1 MVAQSRR
8 AVRSWALWT
17 LTVPAFA
24 LVVLVDL
31 AAIGYAAHAF
41 AGRPDWRGLDVVV
54 ALTVAALISV
64 EGARRVENRRRRGG
78 ALHKDL
84 APAWMIAAAVI
95 LHPALAIL
103 VALLLRIW
111 WRIRAG
117 KCIPYRWAFSTAV
130 HVLAVGAAHAVFVSA
145 RQLTGDSGLGLV
157 VSMIGGAAAYVVTDT
172 LLCGLAIS
180 LIVPGS
186 SRRETVGGR
195 DDVCI
200 DATAATF
207 GVLLGSAC
215 LISPWFAF
223 AAIPITLT
231 AQRSL
236 LLGQLET
243 EAQTDPKTS
252 LTRVDWWRRRT
263 DQMLRTSRNQREPM
277 AVLLIDIDHFK
288 LVNDRHGHLVGD
300 EALRAVATILRSAIR
315 VKDVIGRFGGE
326 EFVIALPDTGID
338 EATVTADRLRNAVA
352 ASPLAAMCAGVLDD
366 PDLDPDTFH
375 LTVSI
380 GVAVY
385 PGDGGTVDDLL
396 LRADRAMYAA
406 KAAGRNRVRLA
417 ADTVPPLAAD
427 TDPPLAPHPIHRPTR
442 PDPADGTASTVA
454 RPPTTRATTSAR
466 GIPSPTA
473 DRPLTSG
480 VTPTDRP

>member
-1 MVAQSRR
+1 
-8 AVRSWALWT
+8 

-31 AAIGYAAHAF
+31 AAIGYGVQVF
-41 AGRPDWRGLDVVV
+41 TELPSWRGLDVVF
-54 ALTVAALISV
+54 ALTASALISV

-84 APAWMIAAAVI
+84 APAWMIAAAII

-103 VALLLRIW
+103 VAVLLRIW

-130 HVLAVGAAHAVFVSA
+130 CVLAVGAAHAVFISA
-145 RQLTGDSGLGLV
+145 RELTGDSGLGLV
-157 VSMIGGAAAYVVTDT
+157 VSMVAGALTYVVTDT

-180 LIVPGS
+180 LIIPGS
-186 SRRETVGGR
+186 SRRESVGGL
-195 DDVCI
+195 DDVLT
-200 DATAATF
+200 DVTAATL
-207 GVLLGSAC
+207 GCLLAAAC

-223 AAIPITLT
+223 VAIPITLT
-231 AQRSL
+231 AQRAL
-236 LLGQLET
+236 LLGQLES

-263 DQMLRTSRNQREPM
+263 EEMVRTSRTQREPM

-288 LVNDRHGHLVGD
+288 VVNDRYGHLVGD

-315 VKDVIGRFGGE
+315 AKDVIGRFGGE

-352 ASPLAAMCAGVLDD
+352 ASPLAAMCAGVLDE
-366 PDLDPDTFH
+366 PDLDPDTFR

-380 GVAVY
+380 GVSVF
-385 PGDGGTVDDLL
+385 PSDGGTVDDLL

-417 ADTVPPLAAD
+417 ADAVPLPRLASAIS
-427 TDPPLAPHPIHRPTR
+427 APAPT
-442 PDPADGTASTVA
+442 PDPASAPADPVA
-454 RPPTTRATTSAR
+454 AA
-466 GIPSPTA
+466 
-473 DRPLTSG
+473 
-480 VTPTDRP
+480 PTDRS

>member
-8 AVRSWALWT
+8 AMRQWALWT

-24 LVVLVDL
+24 VVVLVDL
-31 AAIGYAAHAF
+31 AAVGYAVQAF
-41 AGRPDWRGLDVVV
+41 TGLPSWHGLDVVF
-54 ALTVAALISV
+54 ALIASALIAV

-84 APAWMIAAAVI
+84 APAWMIAAAIV

-103 VALLLRIW
+103 VAVLLRIW

-130 HVLAVGAAHAVFVSA
+130 HVLAVGSAHAAFTAVGG
-145 RQLTGDSGLGLV
+145 LTGGGGLGLV
-157 VSMIGGAAAYVVTDT
+157 VSMVAAGMAYVVTDT
-172 LLCGLAIS
+172 VLCGLAIS
-180 LIVPGS
+180 LILPGS
-186 SRRETVGGR
+186 SWREAFGGM
-195 DDVCI
+195 DDLCT
-200 DATAATF
+200 DATAATL
-207 GVLLGSAC
+207 GCLLAASC
-215 LISPWFAF
+215 LVSPWFAF
-223 AAIPITLT
+223 VAIPITLT
-231 AQRSL
+231 AQRAL
-236 LLGQLET
+236 LLTQLES
-243 EAQTDPKTS
+243 EVQTDPKTS

-263 DQMLRTSRNQREPM
+263 EEMLRAARNQNEPM

-288 LVNDRHGHLVGD
+288 QVNDRHGHLVGD

-315 VKDVIGRFGGE
+315 AKDVIGRFGGE
-326 EFVIALPDTGID
+326 EFVIALPETGLD
-338 EATVTADRLRNAVA
+338 DATVTADRLRNAVA

-366 PDLDPDTFH
+366 PELDPDTFQ

-385 PGDGGTVDDLL
+385 PADGITVDDLL

-417 ADTVPPLAAD
+417 ADVVPP
-427 TDPPLAPHPIHRPTR
+427 P
-442 PDPADGTASTVA
+442 
-454 RPPTTRATTSAR
+454 
-466 GIPSPTA
+466 
-473 DRPLTSG
+473 RPLPTP
-480 VTPTDRP
+480 VPAPMDRPTDRDAAPADHAVATGAAAPTDRS

>member
-1 MVAQSRR
+1 MVAQSRQ

-24 LVVLVDL
+24 VVVLVDL
-31 AAIGYAAHAF
+31 AAIGYGVHAF
-41 AGRPDWRGLDVVV
+41 ADRPSWRGLDAVF
-54 ALTVAALISV
+54 ALTLSALISV
-64 EGARRVENRRRRGG
+64 EGARRVENRRSRGG

-103 VALLLRIW
+103 VMVLLRIW

-130 HVLAVGAAHAVFVSA
+130 YILAVGAAHGVFVA
-145 RQLTGDSGLGLV
+145 VRGVTGGSGLGLV
-157 VSMIGGAAAYVVTDT
+157 VSMVAGAAAYVATDT
-172 LLCGLAIS
+172 VLCGLAIS
-180 LIVPGS
+180 LIIPGS
-186 SRRETVGGR
+186 SRRDAVGGL
-195 DDVCI
+195 DDLST
-200 DATAATF
+200 DATAATL
-207 GVLLGSAC
+207 GCLLAAAC

-223 AAIPITLT
+223 VAIPITLT
-231 AQRSL
+231 AQRAL
-236 LLGQLET
+236 LLGQLES

-252 LTRVDWWRRRT
+252 LGRIDWWRRRT
-263 DQMLRTSRNQREPM
+263 EEMLRTSRAQREPM

-288 LVNDRHGHLVGD
+288 QVNDRHGHLVGD

-315 VKDVIGRFGGE
+315 AKDVIGRFGGE
-326 EFVIALPDTGID
+326 EFVIALPDTGVD
-338 EATVTADRLRNAVA
+338 EATITADRLRNAVS

-385 PGDGGTVDDLL
+385 PADGITIDDLL

-417 ADTVPPLAAD
+417 ADLSVITSP
-427 TDPPLAPHPIHRPTR
+427 
-442 PDPADGTASTVA
+442 A
-454 RPPTTRATTSAR
+454 RPVATGA
-466 GIPSPTA
+466 A
-473 DRPLTSG
+473 A
-480 VTPTDRP
+480 PTDRA

>member
-1 MVAQSRR
+1 MRY
-8 AVRSWALWT
+8 WALWT

-24 LVVLVDL
+24 VVVLVDL
-31 AAIGYAAHAF
+31 AAVGYAVQAF
-41 AGRPDWRGLDVVV
+41 TDLPSWRGLDVVL
-54 ALTVAALISV
+54 ALTASALIAV

-103 VALLLRIW
+103 VAVLLRIW

-130 HVLAVGAAHAVFVSA
+130 HVLGVGAAHAAFTGT
-145 RQLTGDSGLGLV
+145 RDLTGDSGLGLV
-157 VSMIGGAAAYVVTDT
+157 VSMAAGALALVATDT
-172 LLCGLAIS
+172 VLCGLAIS
-180 LIVPGS
+180 LIIPGS
-186 SRRETVGGR
+186 SWRETFGGI
-195 DDVCI
+195 DDLST

-207 GVLLGSAC
+207 GCLLAGAS
-215 LISPWFAF
+215 LVSPWFAF
-223 AAIPITLT
+223 VAIPITLT
-231 AQRSL
+231 AQRAL
-236 LLGQLET
+236 LLGQLES

-252 LTRVDWWRRRT
+252 LSRVDWWRRRT
-263 DQMLRTSRNQREPM
+263 EEMLRTARTQREPM

-288 LVNDRHGHLVGD
+288 QVNDRHGHLVGD

-315 VKDVIGRFGGE
+315 AKDVIGRFGGE

-338 EATVTADRLRNAVA
+338 DATVTADRLRNAVA

-380 GVAVY
+380 GVAVH
-385 PGDGGTVDDLL
+385 PSDGADVDDLL

-417 ADTVPPLAAD
+417 ADILPP
-427 TDPPLAPHPIHRPTR
+427 TRVTSQPGTPTR
-442 PDPADGTASTVA
+442 PRPDRSPA
-454 RPPTTRATTSAR
+454 RPDTALDHQ
-466 GIPSPTA
+466 IPSPTVAAARPDRSASAA
-473 DRPLTSG
+473 DRT
-480 VTPTDRP
+480 

>member
-1 MVAQSRR
+1 MRFW
-8 AVRSWALWT
+8 AVWT

-24 LVVLVDL
+24 VVVLVDL
-31 AAIGYAAHAF
+31 AAIAYGVQAF
-41 AGRPDWRGLDVVV
+41 AGLPSWRGLDVVF
-54 ALTVAALISV
+54 ALTVSALVSV

-84 APAWMIAAAVI
+84 APAWMIAAALI
-95 LHPALAIL
+95 LHPAMAIL
-103 VALLLRIW
+103 VAVLLRIW

-130 HVLAVGAAHAVFVSA
+130 YVLAVGAAHAVFVSV
-145 RQLTGDSGLGLV
+145 RDVTVGDRLSLV
-157 VSMIGGAAAYVVTDT
+157 VSMTAAAVAYVATDT
-172 LLCGLAIS
+172 VLCGVAIS

-186 SRRETVGGR
+186 SWRESFGGL
-195 DDVCI
+195 DDVGT
-200 DATAATF
+200 DATAATL
-207 GVLLGSAC
+207 GCLLAGAC

-223 AAIPITLT
+223 VAIPITLT
-231 AQRSL
+231 AQRAL
-236 LLGQLET
+236 LLGQLES

-263 DQMLRTSRNQREPM
+263 EEMLRTARTQREPM

-366 PDLDPDTFH
+366 PDLDPDTFR

-380 GVAVY
+380 GVAVC
-385 PGDGGTVDDLL
+385 PADGSTVDDLL

-406 KAAGRNRVRLA
+406 KSAGRNRVRLA
-417 ADTVPPLAAD
+417 ADSV
-427 TDPPLAPHPIHRPTR
+427 
-442 PDPADGTASTVA
+442 
-454 RPPTTRATTSAR
+454 
-466 GIPSPTA
+466 
-473 DRPLTSG
+473 TSG
-480 VTPTDRP
+480 LRPAPAPSVRSAVQGQRVTSGAAGLTDRS

>member
-17 LTVPAFA
+17 LTVPAFSV
-24 LVVLVDL
+24 VVLVDL
-31 AAIGYAAHAF
+31 AAIGYAAQAF
-41 AGRPDWRGLDVVV
+41 TDVPSWRGLDVVF
-54 ALTVAALISV
+54 ALTVSALISV
-64 EGARRVENRRRRGG
+64 EGARRVESRRRRGG

-84 APAWMIAAAVI
+84 APAWMIAAAII
-95 LHPALAIL
+95 LQPALAIL
-103 VALLLRIW
+103 VVILLRVW

-145 RQLTGDSGLGLV
+145 RDLTGGGDLGLV
-157 VSMIGGAAAYVVTDT
+157 ASMAAASVAYVATDT

-180 LIVPGS
+180 LIIPGS
-186 SRRETVGGR
+186 TRRETVGGL
-195 DDVCI
+195 DDLCT
-200 DATAATF
+200 DATAATL
-207 GVLLGSAC
+207 GCLLAAAC
-215 LISPWFAF
+215 LVTPWFAF
-223 AAIPITLT
+223 VAIPITLT
-231 AQRSL
+231 ATRAL
-236 LLGQLET
+236 LLGQLES

-263 DQMLRTSRNQREPM
+263 EEMLRGARTQREPM

-288 LVNDRHGHLVGD
+288 QVNDLHGHLVGD

-326 EFVIALPDTGID
+326 EFVIALPETGID

-352 ASPLAAMCAGVLDD
+352 ASPLAAMCAGVLDE
-366 PDLDPDTFH
+366 PDLDPDTFQ

-385 PGDGGTVDDLL
+385 PSDGATVDDLL

-417 ADTVPPLAAD
+417 ADVLPL
-427 TDPPLAPHPIHRPTR
+427 PRLN
-442 PDPADGTASTVA
+442 
-454 RPPTTRATTSAR
+454 
-466 GIPSPTA
+466 PSPT
-473 DRPLTSG
+473 
-480 VTPTDRP
+480 

>member
-1 MVAQSRR
+1 M
-8 AVRSWALWT
+8 RSWALWT

-24 LVVLVDL
+24 VVVLVDL
-31 AAIGYAAHAF
+31 AAIGYGVQAF
-41 AGRPDWRGLDVVV
+41 TDRPDWRGLDVVF
-54 ALTVAALISV
+54 ALTVSALISV

-103 VALLLRIW
+103 VAVLLRIW

-130 HVLAVGAAHAVFVSA
+130 HVLAVGAAHAVFVSL
-145 RQLTGDSGLGLV
+145 RDVTGSDLGLV
-157 VSMIGGAAAYVVTDT
+157 VSMVGAAAAYVATDT
-172 LLCGLAIS
+172 VLCGLAIS
-180 LIVPGS
+180 LIIPGS
-186 SRRETVGGR
+186 TRREAVGGL
-195 DDVCI
+195 DDLGT
-200 DATAATF
+200 DATAATL
-207 GVLLGSAC
+207 GCLLAAAC

-223 AAIPITLT
+223 VAIPITLT
-231 AQRSL
+231 AQRAL
-236 LLGQLET
+236 LLGQLES

-263 DQMLRTSRNQREPM
+263 EDMLRTVRTQREPM

-288 LVNDRHGHLVGD
+288 QVNDRHGHLVGD

-326 EFVIALPDTGID
+326 EFVIALPDTGLD
-338 EATVTADRLRNAVA
+338 EATVTADRLRSAVS

-385 PGDGGTVDDLL
+385 PNDGSTVDDLL

-406 KAAGRNRVRLA
+406 KAAGRDRVRLA
-417 ADTVPPLAAD
+417 ADIVTLPRLTASGQFSEQAEPLARAQ
-427 TDPPLAPHPIHRPTR
+427 RPVR
-442 PDPADGTASTVA
+442 
-454 RPPTTRATTSAR
+454 
-466 GIPSPTA
+466 
-473 DRPLTSG
+473 
-480 VTPTDRP
+480 

>member
-8 AVRSWALWT
+8 ATRSWALWT

-24 LVVLVDL
+24 VVVLVDL
-31 AAIGYAAHAF
+31 AAIGYGVQAVTD
-41 AGRPDWRGLDVVV
+41 RPDWRGLDVVF
-54 ALTVAALISV
+54 ALTVSALISV

-103 VALLLRIW
+103 VAVLLRIW

-117 KCIPYRWAFSTAV
+117 RCIPYRWAFSTAV
-130 HVLAVGAAHAVFVSA
+130 YVLAVGAAHAVFVWA
-145 RQLTGDSGLGLV
+145 RDLTGDSGLGLV
-157 VSMIGGAAAYVVTDT
+157 VSMVSGAMAYVVTDT
-172 LLCGLAIS
+172 VLCGLAIS
-180 LIVPGS
+180 LIIPGS
-186 SRRETVGGR
+186 SWREAVGGL
-195 DDVCI
+195 DDLCTDV
-200 DATAATF
+200 TAATL
-207 GVLLGSAC
+207 GCLLAAAC

-223 AAIPITLT
+223 VAIPITLT
-231 AQRSL
+231 AQRAL
-236 LLGQLET
+236 LLGQLES

-263 DQMLRTSRNQREPM
+263 EEMLRTARTQREPM

-288 LVNDRHGHLVGD
+288 QVNDRHGHLVGD

-315 VKDVIGRFGGE
+315 AKDVIGRFGGE
-326 EFVIALPDTGID
+326 EFVIALPDTGLD

-352 ASPLAAMCAGVLDD
+352 ASPLAAMCAGVLDE
-366 PDLDPDTFH
+366 PDLDPDTFR

-380 GVAVY
+380 GVAVH
-385 PGDGGTVDDLL
+385 PADGNTVDELL

-406 KAAGRNRVRLA
+406 KSAGRNRVRLA
-417 ADTVPPLAAD
+417 ADTLPLPRL
-427 TDPPLAPHPIHRPTR
+427 TPITPVRSHDSSPS
-442 PDPADGTASTVA
+442 D
-454 RPPTTRATTSAR
+454 R
-466 GIPSPTA
+466 GA
-473 DRPLTSG
+473 DRA
-480 VTPTDRP
+480 VTTGAAAPTDRR

>member
-17 LTVPAFA
+17 LSVPA
-24 LVVLVDL
+24 LGVVLLVDL
-31 AAIGYAAHAF
+31 AAIGYGIHAF
-41 AGRPDWRGLDVVV
+41 SDLPSWRGLDIVF
-54 ALTVAALISV
+54 ALTVSALISV
-64 EGARRVENRRRRGG
+64 EGARRVESRRRRGG

-84 APAWMIAAAVI
+84 APAWMIAAALV

-103 VALLLRIW
+103 VAVLLRIW

-117 KCIPYRWAFSTAV
+117 KCVPYRWAFSTAV
-130 HVLAVGAAHAVFVSA
+130 HVLAIGAAHAVYLSA
-145 RQLTGDSGLGLV
+145 GELTDGSELGLV
-157 VSMIGGAAAYVVTDT
+157 VSMAGGALAYIAADT

-186 SRRETVGGR
+186 GRQDTVGGK
-195 DDVCI
+195 DDLCV
-200 DATAATF
+200 DATSGTLGCLLAAATL
-207 GVLLGSAC
+207 V
-215 LISPWFAF
+215 SPWFAF
-223 AAIPITLT
+223 VAIPITLT
-231 AQRSL
+231 AQRAL

-252 LTRVDWWRRRT
+252 LGRVDWWRRRT
-263 DQMLRTSRNQREPM
+263 EEMLRVSRTQREPM

-315 VKDVIGRFGGE
+315 TKDVIGRFGGE
-326 EFVIALPDTGID
+326 EFVIALPDTGLD
-338 EATVTADRLRNAVA
+338 DATVTADRLRSAVA

-366 PDLDPDTFH
+366 PDLDPDTFR

-385 PGDGGTVDDLL
+385 PADGSTVDNLL

-406 KAAGRNRVRLA
+406 KAAGRDRVRLA
-417 ADTVPPLAAD
+417 ADMLA
-427 TDPPLAPHPIHRPTR
+427 DPPRSSSSSFEPGLAGTATR
-442 PDPADGTASTVA
+442 PPADLQH
-454 RPPTTRATTSAR
+454 R
-466 GIPSPTA
+466 
-473 DRPLTSG
+473 
-480 VTPTDRP
+480 

>member
-1 MVAQSRR
+1 MVAQSRQ
-8 AVRSWALWT
+8 AIRSWALWT
-17 LTVPAFA
+17 LTVPAFFV
-24 LVVLVDL
+24 VVLVDL
-31 AAIGYAAHAF
+31 AAVGYGVHAF
-41 AGRPDWRGLDVVV
+41 TERPSWRGLDVVF
-54 ALTVAALISV
+54 ALTVSALISV
-64 EGARRVENRRRRGG
+64 EGARRVESRRRRGG

-84 APAWMIAAAVI
+84 APAWMIAAAVV

-103 VALLLRIW
+103 VAVLLRIW

-145 RQLTGDSGLGLV
+145 RHLTGDSGLGLV
-157 VSMIGGAAAYVVTDT
+157 VSMAGGAFAYVVTDT

-180 LIVPGS
+180 LIIPGS
-186 SRRETVGGR
+186 NRRETVGGL
-195 DDVCI
+195 DDLCT
-200 DATAATF
+200 DATAATL
-207 GVLLGSAC
+207 GCLLAAAC
-215 LISPWFAF
+215 LVTPWFAF
-223 AAIPITLT
+223 VAIPITLT
-231 AQRSL
+231 AQRAL
-236 LLGQLET
+236 LLSQFET

-263 DQMLRTSRNQREPM
+263 EQMLRTARNQHEPM

-288 LVNDRHGHLVGD
+288 QVNDRHGHLVGD

-315 VKDVIGRFGGE
+315 ARDVFGRFGGE

-352 ASPLAAMCAGVLDD
+352 NSPLAAMCAGVLDD

-380 GVAVY
+380 GVAGY
-385 PGDGGTVDDLL
+385 PNDGASVDDLL

-417 ADTVPPLAAD
+417 ADVIELPRLLPSTKFSEQ
-427 TDPPLAPHPIHRPTR
+427 TEPLAPAQRPVR
-442 PDPADGTASTVA
+442 
-454 RPPTTRATTSAR
+454 
-466 GIPSPTA
+466 
-473 DRPLTSG
+473 
-480 VTPTDRP
+480 

>member
-8 AVRSWALWT
+8 AVRHWALWT
-17 LTVPAFA
+17 LTVPAFG

-31 AAIGYAAHAF
+31 AAIAYGTKAF
-41 AGRPDWRGLDVVV
+41 AELPSWRGIDVVF
-54 ALTVAALISV
+54 ALTVSALIAV
-64 EGARRVENRRRRGG
+64 EGARRVESRRRRGG
-78 ALHKDL
+78 PLHKDL
-84 APAWMIAAAVI
+84 APAWMIAAAVV

-130 HVLAVGAAHAVFVSA
+130 HVLAVGTAHAVFVSA
-145 RQLTGDSGLGLV
+145 QDLAGSSGLGLV
-157 VSMIGGAAAYVVTDT
+157 VSMGAAAAAYVTTDT

-186 SRRETVGGR
+186 SRRDTIGGK
-195 DDVCI
+195 DDLCV
-200 DATAATF
+200 DATAATL
-207 GVLLGSAC
+207 GCLLAAAT

-223 AAIPITLT
+223 VAIPITLT
-231 AQRSL
+231 AQRAL
-236 LLGQLET
+236 LLGQLES

-252 LTRVDWWRRRT
+252 LGRVDWWRRRAEE
-263 DQMLRTSRNQREPM
+263 MLRRSRTQREPM

-288 LVNDRHGHLVGD
+288 QVNDRHGHLVGD

-315 VKDVIGRFGGE
+315 TKDVIGRFGGE
-326 EFVIALPDTGID
+326 EFVIALPDSD
-338 EATVTADRLRNAVA
+338 LDDATVTADRLRSAVA
-352 ASPLAAMCAGVLDD
+352 ASPLAAMCAGALDE
-366 PDLDPDTFH
+366 PDLDPDTFG

-385 PGDGGTVDDLL
+385 PADGTTVDNLL

-406 KAAGRNRVRLA
+406 KAAGRDRVRLA
-417 ADTVPPLAAD
+417 ADLLTAD
-427 TDPPLAPHPIHRPTR
+427 LLRPTLR
-442 PDPADGTASTVA
+442 QTPADNLQP
-454 RPPTTRATTSAR
+454 R
-466 GIPSPTA
+466 
-473 DRPLTSG
+473 
-480 VTPTDRP
+480 